1 MFFRIDFFALLLVA
15 SALTSVSFG
24 APLNDILSLVLRKHL
39 NDTKN
44 LEARAPTHFNHPGV
58 LLGHTELEYIKSK
71 VKAREEP
78 WSKSFMALKNS
89 EFAQLNHKVAA
100 RANVNCGFY
109 DKPAYGCFDERH
121 DALSAYA
128 ASLLW
133 YVTGKKE
140 YAQKAISYMNGWA
153 KTLKTHSGANAGI
166 QAGWAAT
173 SWTRAAE
180 IIRYTNA
187 GWASKDIKAFEKM
200 LQNVYL
206 PRVIKGSTTYNGNWD
221 LGKHAIPALLL
232 AIFDI

>member
-24 APLNDILSLVLRKHL
+24 APLNDILSLVLGKHVD
-39 NDTKN
+39 DTKI

-58 LLGHTELEYIKSK
+58 LLGHIQLEFIKSK
-71 VKAREEP
+71 VKARKEP
-78 WSKSFMALKNS
+78 WSTSFMALKNS
-89 EFAQLNHKVAA
+89 DFAQLNRKVAA
-100 RANVNCGFY
+100 IANVNCGFY

-128 ASLLW
+128 TSLLW
-133 YVTGKKE
+133 YVTGEKE

-153 KTLKTHSGANAGI
+153 NTLKTHSGANAGI

-187 GWASKDIKAFEKM
+187 GWASKDIKAFENV
-200 LQNVYL
+200 LRNVYL

-221 LGKHAIPALLL
+221 LGKHPIPAL
-232 AIFDI
+232 